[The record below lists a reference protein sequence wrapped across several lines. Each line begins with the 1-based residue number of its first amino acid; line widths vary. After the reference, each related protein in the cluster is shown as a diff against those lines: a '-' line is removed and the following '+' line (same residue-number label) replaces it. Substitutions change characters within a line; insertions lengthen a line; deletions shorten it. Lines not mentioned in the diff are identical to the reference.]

1 MKKKSFVMVAI
12 TLFSLGADLL
22 GFRAE
27 TGRSSRAATLVVLY
41 LTLLVPFTLLFWP
54 YLWHDPVS
62 HFIDSFRSMSHFPW
76 VGLNLYLGKQLRG
89 GTPLPWHYVP
99 LWLVITTPLLYVA
112 AFIVG
117 LCVFLAGF
125 IRNPFDYIFGDQ
137 PRRRETIFV
146 LCFFLPL
153 CAVIALHSVLYNGW
167 RQMFFIYP
175 AFLMISLSGLTST
188 FGFIRTKLHSGSRA
202 SQYLFVGIIV
212 FSVSSTAYSMIK
224 NHPYQNVYF
233 NALVREEAGY
243 AASHFDL
250 DYWGL
255 SYRKAF
261 EYILSHDDEDVIPVK
276 VAGAIGKHNALLL
289 DKAKRERL
297 RFVETRERANY
308 YVTQETGSE
317 EDFLRGRE
325 VYSITV
331 EGSKIIRVYRLR

>member
-1 MKKKSFVMVAI
+1 
-12 TLFSLGADLL
+12 
-22 GFRAE
+22 
-27 TGRSSRAATLVVLY
+27 
-41 LTLLVPFTLLFWP
+41 
-54 YLWHDPVS
+54 
-62 HFIDSFRSMSHFPW
+62 MSHFPW

-276 VAGAIGKHNALLL
+276 VAGAIGRRGLLIL
-289 DKAKRERL
+289 DAASRERL
-297 RFVETRERANY
+297 RFVPSRDNPKYEVRATRGHGQA
-308 YVTQETGSE
+308 
-317 EDFLRGRE
+317 FLGDDE
-325 VYSITV
+325 FYSIKV
-331 EGSKIIRVYRLR
+331 HGSPIIIVYKLR